1 MKIKFTLLGILATM
15 GVVSAQTAT
24 TKPVGYHTETAKGNS
39 FTLMGVNVGNAIAAA
54 GEFDADDATDND
66 ADFTALLDDGVSYT
80 VQNITSGESASV
92 NGSDATTLDTDLAVS
107 SGDSYEVRADV
118 TVGSLFGAAN
128 EAGLGAG
135 NATTADVVWIPT
147 GDGFAQIFYDDGKG
161 FPPRPAGWRAIGAG
175 GADQAGTSV
184 PFTAG
189 IFIQRRAAD
198 DLDIV
203 FVGHVRTEA
212 TSFGVGTGF
221 NFLNR
226 VLPVGVALDDTG
238 LDAFLAKGN
247 SGSGDLVWSPD
258 GNGGYAQY
266 YYTDGGGFPPQ
277 SAGWKAVGAGDADK
291 GAETLGS
298 GYAIQRKGEAGSVSV
313 AIPNGLDL

>member
-66 ADFTALLDDGVSYT
+66 ADFTALLDEGVSYT

-92 NGSDATTLDTDLAVS
+92 NGNDATTLDTELAVS
-107 SGDSYEVRADV
+107 SGDVYEVRADV
-118 TVGSLFGAAN
+118 TIGALLGAAN

-135 NATTADVVWIPT
+135 NATTADVVWIPS
-147 GDGFAQIFYDDGKG
+147 GDGFSQIFYDDGVG

-203 FVGHVRTEA
+203 FVGHVRTAA

-238 LDAFLAKGN
+238 LEAFIAKGN

-291 GAETLGS
+291 GAETLAS

>member
-1 MKIKFTLLGILATM
+1 M

-24 TKPVGYHTETAKGNS
+24 TKPVGYHTETAKGSS

-147 GDGFAQIFYDDGKG
+147 GDGVAQVFYDDGKG

-277 SAGWKAVGAGDADK
+277 SKGWKAVGQGDADK

>member
-92 NGSDATTLDTDLAVS
+92 NGRDATTLDTDLAVS

-135 NATTADVVWIPT
+135 NATTADVIWIPT
-147 GDGFAQIFYDDGKG
+147 GDGFSQVFYDDGKG

-175 GADQAGTSV
+175 GADQAGTAV

-238 LDAFLAKGN
+238 LEAFIAKGN

-298 GYAIQRKGEAGSVSV
+298 GYAIQRKGDAGSVSV

>member
-80 VQNITSGESASV
+80 VQNITTGESASV
-92 NGSDATTLDTDLAVS
+92 NGRDATTLDTDLAVS

-135 NATTADVVWIPT
+135 NATTADVIWIPT
-147 GDGFAQIFYDDGKG
+147 GDGFAQVFYDDGKG

-175 GADQAGTSV
+175 GADQAGTAV

-189 IFIQRRAAD
+189 IFVQRRAAD

-238 LDAFLAKGN
+238 LEAFIAKGN

-277 SAGWKAVGAGDADK
+277 SKGWKAVGAGDADK

-298 GYAIQRKGEAGSVSV
+298 GYAIQRKGDAGSVSV

>member
-15 GVVSAQTAT
+15 GVVSAQTST

-80 VQNITSGESASV
+80 VQNITTGESASV
-92 NGSDATTLDTDLAVS
+92 NGRDATTLDTDLAVS

-135 NATTADVVWIPT
+135 NATTADVIWIPT
-147 GDGFAQIFYDDGKG
+147 GDGFAQVFYDDGKG

-175 GADQAGTSV
+175 GADQAGTAV

-189 IFIQRRAAD
+189 IFVQRRAAD

-238 LDAFLAKGN
+238 LEAFIAKGN

-277 SAGWKAVGAGDADK
+277 SKGWKAVGAGDADK

>member
-1 MKIKFTLLGILATM
+1 M

-80 VQNITSGESASV
+80 VQNITTGESASV
-92 NGSDATTLDTDLAVS
+92 NGRDATTLDTDLAVS

-135 NATTADVVWIPT
+135 NATTADVIWIPT
-147 GDGFAQIFYDDGKG
+147 GDGFAQVFYDDGKG

-175 GADQAGTSV
+175 GADQAGTAV

-189 IFIQRRAAD
+189 IFVQRRAAD

-238 LDAFLAKGN
+238 LEAFIAKGN

-298 GYAIQRKGEAGSVSV
+298 GYAIQRKGDAGSVSV

>member
-92 NGSDATTLDTDLAVS
+92 NGRDATTLDTDLAVS

-135 NATTADVVWIPT
+135 NATTADVIWIPT
-147 GDGFAQIFYDDGKG
+147 GDGFAQVFYDDGKG

-175 GADQAGTSV
+175 GADQAGTAV

-189 IFIQRRAAD
+189 IFVQRRAAD

-238 LDAFLAKGN
+238 LENFIAKGN

>member
-1 MKIKFTLLGILATM
+1 M

-66 ADFTALLDDGVSYT
+66 ADFTALLDEGVSYT

-92 NGSDATTLDTDLAVS
+92 NGNDATTLDAELAVS
-107 SGDSYEVRADV
+107 SGDAYEVRADV
-118 TVGSLFGAAN
+118 TIGALLGAAN

-135 NATTADVVWIPT
+135 NATTADVVWIPS
-147 GDGFAQIFYDDGKG
+147 GDGFSQIFYDDGVG

-189 IFIQRRAAD
+189 IFIQRRAAA

-238 LDAFLAKGN
+238 LEAFIAKGN

-291 GAETLGS
+291 GAETLAS

>member
-92 NGSDATTLDTDLAVS
+92 NGRDATTLDTDLAVS

-135 NATTADVVWIPT
+135 NATTADVIWIPT
-147 GDGFAQIFYDDGKG
+147 GDGFAQVFYDDGKG

-189 IFIQRRAAD
+189 IFVQRRAAD

-238 LDAFLAKGN
+238 LENFIAKGN

>member
-66 ADFTALLDDGVSYT
+66 ADFTALLDEGVSYT

-92 NGSDATTLDTDLAVS
+92 NGNDATTLDTELAVS
-107 SGDSYEVRADV
+107 SGDVYEVRADV
-118 TVGSLFGAAN
+118 TIGALLGAAN

-135 NATTADVVWIPT
+135 NATTADVVWIPS
-147 GDGFAQIFYDDGKG
+147 GDGFSQIFYDDGVG

-189 IFIQRRAAD
+189 IFIQRREAA

-238 LDAFLAKGN
+238 LEAFIAKGN

-291 GAETLGS
+291 GAETLAS

>member
-66 ADFTALLDDGVSYT
+66 ADFTALLDEGVSYT

-92 NGSDATTLDTDLAVS
+92 NGNDATTLDTELAVS
-107 SGDSYEVRADV
+107 SGDAYEVRADV
-118 TVGSLFGAAN
+118 TIGALLGAAN

-135 NATTADVVWIPT
+135 NATTADVVWIPS
-147 GDGFAQIFYDDGKG
+147 GDGFSQIFYDDGVG

-189 IFIQRRAAD
+189 IFIQRRAAA

-238 LDAFLAKGN
+238 LEAFIAKGN

-291 GAETLGS
+291 GAETLAS

>member
-80 VQNITSGESASV
+80 VQNITTGESASV
-92 NGSDATTLDTDLAVS
+92 NGRDATTLDTDLAVS

-135 NATTADVVWIPT
+135 NATTADVIWIPT
-147 GDGFAQIFYDDGKG
+147 GDGFAQVFYDDGKG

-175 GADQAGTSV
+175 GADQAGTAV

-189 IFIQRRAAD
+189 IFVQRRAAD

-238 LDAFLAKGN
+238 LEAFIAKGN

-277 SAGWKAVGAGDADK
+277 SKGWKAVGAGDADK

>member
-1 MKIKFTLLGILATM
+1 M

-66 ADFTALLDDGVSYT
+66 ADFTALLDEGVSYT

-92 NGSDATTLDTDLAVS
+92 NGNDATTLDTELAVS
-107 SGDSYEVRADV
+107 SGDVYEVRADV
-118 TVGSLFGAAN
+118 TIGALLGAAN

-135 NATTADVVWIPT
+135 NATTADVVWIPS
-147 GDGFAQIFYDDGKG
+147 GDGFSQIFYDDGVG

-189 IFIQRRAAD
+189 IFIQRRAAA

-203 FVGHVRTEA
+203 FVGHVRTAA

-238 LDAFLAKGN
+238 LEAFIAKGN

-291 GAETLGS
+291 GAETLAS

>member
-1 MKIKFTLLGILATM
+1 M

-92 NGSDATTLDTDLAVS
+92 NGRDATTLDTDLAVS

-135 NATTADVVWIPT
+135 NATTADVIWIPT
-147 GDGFAQIFYDDGKG
+147 GDGFAQVFYDDGKG

-175 GADQAGTSV
+175 GADQAGTAV

-189 IFIQRRAAD
+189 IFVQRRAAD

-238 LDAFLAKGN
+238 LEAFIAKGN

>member
-1 MKIKFTLLGILATM
+1 MGILATM

-80 VQNITSGESASV
+80 VQNITTGESASV
-92 NGSDATTLDTDLAVS
+92 NGRDATTLDTDLAVS

-135 NATTADVVWIPT
+135 NATTADVIWIPT
-147 GDGFAQIFYDDGKG
+147 GDGFAQVFYDDGKG

-175 GADQAGTSV
+175 GADQAGTAV

-189 IFIQRRAAD
+189 IFVQRRAAD

-238 LDAFLAKGN
+238 LEAFIAKGN

-277 SAGWKAVGAGDADK
+277 SKGWKAVGAGDADK

-298 GYAIQRKGEAGSVSV
+298 GYAIQRKGDAGSVSV

>member
-1 MKIKFTLLGILATM
+1 MLPRSQQISQLA
-15 GVVSAQTAT
+15 QAT
-24 TKPVGYHTETAKGNS
+24 
-39 FTLMGVNVGNAIAAA
+39 
-54 GEFDADDATDND
+54 
-66 ADFTALLDDGVSYT
+66 
-80 VQNITSGESASV
+80 
-92 NGSDATTLDTDLAVS
+92 
-107 SGDSYEVRADV
+107 YEVRADV
-118 TVGSLFGAAN
+118 TIGSLFGAAN

-147 GDGFAQIFYDDGKG
+147 ANGFAQVFYDDGKG

-175 GADQAGTSV
+175 AADQAGTSV

-189 IFIQRRAAD
+189 IFIQRRQAE

-212 TSFGVGTGF
+212 TSFSIGSGF

-226 VLPVGVALDDTG
+226 VLPVGVALDDSG
-238 LDAFLAKGN
+238 IENFIKKGN
-247 SGSGDLVWSPD
+247 TGSGDLIWSPD
-258 GNGGYAQY
+258 GNGGYNQY

-277 SAGWKAVGAGDADK
+277 TKGWKAVGQGNADR
-291 GAETLGS
+291 GSATLAS
-298 GYAIQRKGEAGSVSV
+298 GYAIQASEAGSVSV

>member
-80 VQNITSGESASV
+80 VQNITTGESASV
-92 NGSDATTLDTDLAVS
+92 NGRDATTLDTDLAVS

-135 NATTADVVWIPT
+135 NATTADVIWIPT
-147 GDGFAQIFYDDGKG
+147 GDGFAQVFYDDGKG

-175 GADQAGTSV
+175 GADQAGTAV

-189 IFIQRRAAD
+189 IFVQRRAAD

-238 LDAFLAKGN
+238 LENFIAKGN

-277 SAGWKAVGAGDADK
+277 SKGWKAVGAGDADK

-298 GYAIQRKGEAGSVSV
+298 GYAIQRKGDAGSVSV

>member
-66 ADFTALLDDGVSYT
+66 ADFTALLDEGVSYT

-92 NGSDATTLDTDLAVS
+92 NGNDATTLDTELAVS
-107 SGDSYEVRADV
+107 SGDVYEVRADV
-118 TVGSLFGAAN
+118 TIGALLGAAN

-135 NATTADVVWIPT
+135 NATTADVVWIPS
-147 GDGFAQIFYDDGKG
+147 GDGFSQIFYDDGVG

-189 IFIQRRAAD
+189 IFIQRREAA

-212 TSFGVGTGF
+212 TSFGVATGF
-221 NFLNR
+221 NFINR

-238 LDAFLAKGN
+238 LQETLAKGN
-247 SGSGDLVWSPD
+247 AGSGDLVWSPD
-258 GNGGYAQY
+258 GKGGYDQY

-277 SAGWKAVGAGDADK
+277 TQGWKAVGAGDADK
-291 GAETLGS
+291 GAETLAS

>member
-80 VQNITSGESASV
+80 VQNITTGESASV
-92 NGSDATTLDTDLAVS
+92 NGRDATTLDTDLAVS

-135 NATTADVVWIPT
+135 NATTADVIWIPT
-147 GDGFAQIFYDDGKG
+147 GDGFAQVFYDDGKG

-189 IFIQRRAAD
+189 IFVQRRAAD

-238 LDAFLAKGN
+238 LENFIAKGN

-298 GYAIQRKGEAGSVSV
+298 GYAIQRKGDAGSVSV

>member
-1 MKIKFTLLGILATM
+1 M

-24 TKPVGYHTETAKGNS
+24 TKPVGYHTETAKGSS

-277 SAGWKAVGAGDADK
+277 SKGWKAVGQGDADK

>member
-1 MKIKFTLLGILATM
+1 MKIKLTLLGILVSM

-54 GEFDADDATDND
+54 GEFDADAATDND
-66 ADFTALLDDGVSYT
+66 ADFTALLDEGVNYT
-80 VQNITSGESASV
+80 VQNITTGAAGAV
-92 NGSDATTLDTDLAVS
+92 TGFDATSLTTDLAVS
-107 SGDSYEVRADV
+107 SGDSYEIRADV

-135 NATTADVVWIPT
+135 PAATADILWIPA
-147 GDGFAQIFYDDGKG
+147 GAGFAQVYYNPGQV
-161 FPPRPAGWRAIGAG
+161 FPPISAGWKQIGAG
-175 GADQAGTSV
+175 NTDASSTVV

-189 IFIQRRAAD
+189 IFVQRKAAA

-212 TSFGVGTGF
+212 TSFDIGSGF

-226 VLPVGVALDDTG
+226 VLPVGVALKDTG
-238 LDAFLAKGN
+238 LDSFIEKGN
-247 SGSGDLVWSPD
+247 LGSGDLIWSPD

-266 YYTDGGGFPPQ
+266 YYTDGGGFPPLT
-277 SAGWKAVGAGDADK
+277 AGWKAIGQGNVDQGDQ
-291 GAETLGS
+291 TLAS
-298 GYAIQRKGEAGSVSV
+298 GYAIQSKGNTTSVSV

>member
-80 VQNITSGESASV
+80 VQNINSGESASV
-92 NGSDATTLDTDLAVS
+92 NGNDATTLDTELAVET
-107 SGDSYEVRADV
+107 GDAYEVRADV
-118 TVGSLFGAAN
+118 TIGSLFGAAN

-135 NATTADVVWIPT
+135 TGTTADIIWTPT
-147 GDGFAQIFYDDGKG
+147 GDGFSQIFYDDGVG
-161 FPPRPAGWRAIGAG
+161 FPPRAAGWRAIGAG
-175 GADQAGTSV
+175 GDDQAGTSV

-189 IFIQRRAAD
+189 IFIQRRAAT

-212 TSFGVGTGF
+212 TSFGIGTGF

-238 LDAFLAKGN
+238 LEGFIAKGN

-258 GNGGYAQY
+258 GEGAYAQY

-298 GYAIQRKGEAGSVSV
+298 GYAIQRKGDAGSVSV
-313 AIPNGLDL
+313 AIPSGLDL

>member
-15 GVVSAQTAT
+15 SVVSAQTAT

-92 NGSDATTLDTDLAVS
+92 NGRDATTLDTDLAVS
-107 SGDSYEVRADV
+107 SGDAYEVRADV

-147 GDGFAQIFYDDGKG
+147 GDGFAQVFYDDGKG

-238 LDAFLAKGN
+238 LEAFIAKGN

-291 GAETLGS
+291 GAETLAS

>member
-92 NGSDATTLDTDLAVS
+92 NGRDATTLDTDLAVS

-135 NATTADVVWIPT
+135 NATTADVIWIPT
-147 GDGFAQIFYDDGKG
+147 GDGFAQVFYDDGKG

-189 IFIQRRAAD
+189 IFVQRRAAD

-238 LDAFLAKGN
+238 LEAFIAKGN

>member
-80 VQNITSGESASV
+80 VQNITTGESASV
-92 NGSDATTLDTDLAVS
+92 NGRDATTLDTDLAVS

-135 NATTADVVWIPT
+135 NATTADVIWIPT
-147 GDGFAQIFYDDGKG
+147 GDGFAQVFYDDGKG

-189 IFIQRRAAD
+189 IFVQRRAAD

-238 LDAFLAKGN
+238 LEAFIAKGN

>member
-92 NGSDATTLDTDLAVS
+92 NGRDATTLDTDLAVS

-135 NATTADVVWIPT
+135 NATTADVIWIPT
-147 GDGFAQIFYDDGKG
+147 GDGFAQVFYDDGKG

-175 GADQAGTSV
+175 GADQAGTAV

-189 IFIQRRAAD
+189 IFVQRRAAD

-238 LDAFLAKGN
+238 LEAFIAKGN

>member
-118 TVGSLFGAAN
+118 TVGSLLGAAN

-147 GDGFAQIFYDDGKG
+147 GDGFSQIFYDDGKG

-277 SAGWKAVGAGDADK
+277 SKGWKAVGQGDADK

>member
-92 NGSDATTLDTDLAVS
+92 NGNDATTLDTDLAVS

-118 TVGSLFGAAN
+118 TVGSLLGAAN

-147 GDGFAQIFYDDGKG
+147 GDGFSQIFYDDGVG

-189 IFIQRRAAD
+189 IFIQRREAA

-203 FVGHVRTEA
+203 FVGHVRTSA

-238 LDAFLAKGN
+238 LESFIAKGN

>member
-80 VQNITSGESASV
+80 VQNINSGESASV
-92 NGSDATTLDTDLAVS
+92 NGNDATTLDTELAVS
-107 SGDSYEVRADV
+107 SGDVYEVRADV
-118 TVGSLFGAAN
+118 TIGALLGAAN

-135 NATTADVVWIPT
+135 NATTADVVWIPS
-147 GDGFAQIFYDDGKG
+147 GDGFSQIFYDDGVG

-189 IFIQRRAAD
+189 IFIQRRAAA

-203 FVGHVRTEA
+203 FVGHVRTAA

-238 LDAFLAKGN
+238 LEAFIAKGN

-291 GAETLGS
+291 GAETLAS

>member
-277 SAGWKAVGAGDADK
+277 SKGWKAVGQGDADK

>member
-1 MKIKFTLLGILATM
+1 MS
-15 GVVSAQTAT
+15 VVSAQTAT

-92 NGSDATTLDTDLAVS
+92 NGRDATTLDTDLAVS
-107 SGDSYEVRADV
+107 SGDAYEVRADV

-147 GDGFAQIFYDDGKG
+147 GDGFAQVFYDDGKG

-221 NFLNR
+221 NFLTR

-238 LDAFLAKGN
+238 LEAVIAKGN

-291 GAETLGS
+291 GAETLAS
-298 GYAIQRKGEAGSVSV
+298 GYAIQRNGEAGSVSV

>member
-39 FTLMGVNVGNAIAAA
+39 FTLMGVNVGNSIAAA

-92 NGSDATTLDTDLAVS
+92 NGNDATTLDTDLAVS

-118 TVGSLFGAAN
+118 TVGSLLGAAN

-135 NATTADVVWIPT
+135 NASSADVIWIPT
-147 GDGFAQIFYDDGKG
+147 GDGFSQIFYDDGVG

-189 IFIQRRAAD
+189 IFIQRRAAA

-238 LDAFLAKGN
+238 LEAFLAKGN

>member
-24 TKPVGYHTETAKGNS
+24 TKPVGYHTETAKGSS

-277 SAGWKAVGAGDADK
+277 SKGWKAVGQGDADK

>member
-15 GVVSAQTAT
+15 SVVSAQTAT
-24 TKPVGYHTETAKGNS
+24 TKPVGYHTETAKGSS

-92 NGSDATTLDTDLAVS
+92 NGNDATTLDTDLAVS

-118 TVGSLFGAAN
+118 TVGSLLGAAN

-147 GDGFAQIFYDDGKG
+147 GDGFSQIFYDDGVG

-189 IFIQRRAAD
+189 IFIQRREAA

-238 LDAFLAKGN
+238 LESFIAKGN